1 MGFYSIDHGSIN
13 SYTYSPSFWCVLYT
27 FPFSPFSSSSFLGH
41 LIFLLL
47 MMVFSVVLLISE
59 FLKAAVVSLGT
70 SYSDALVSVT
80 YVDIFVSNST
90 PCNS

>member
-1 MGFYSIDHGSIN
+1 MVPLTLILTHPHFDVFYTLFRSLHSLL
-13 SYTYSPSFWCVLYT
+13 PH
-27 FPFSPFSSSSFLGH
+27 FLGH

-59 FLKAAVVSLGT
+59 FLEEAVVSLGT
-70 SYSDALVSVT
+70 SYSDALVSVA